1 MLAVGRGGAQQHA
14 VCLNDTPTTS
24 AYNLFISGTVF
35 FLVGPHLCN
44 CQVTIAHIVRYTCQ

>member
-24 AYNLFISGTVF
+24 AYKLSISGTVF
-35 FLVGPHLCN
+35 FFGWPTSMQLPSYHSPHS
-44 CQVTIAHIVRYTCQ
+44 